1 MKSQII
7 TTPGV
12 QVLHRKTDQENRN
25 IPLIRVAAY
34 CRVSTDKE
42 SQQSSLETQIT
53 SFQERIKLHPGWELA
68 GVYADEGLSGTST
81 EHRVEFQRMI
91 SDCEAGKIDYI
102 ITKSISR
109 FARNTIDCLKYV
121 RQLKDKGV
129 YIIFDENNID
139 TASSSSEMLLSI
151 LAAVAQEESR
161 SISEN
166 LKWGVRKRFAAGIP
180 KWSPTYGY
188 INADGE
194 YLINEEQAVG
204 VRRIFEL
211 YTSGKTLW
219 RIVQILTDEGI
230 PTMKETNWWPK
241 SVTEILRNEKYVG
254 DVRMQ
259 KSYTVD
265 HLTHRKVKNDMTKVP
280 SYKVT
285 NHHYAIIDRK
295 TFELAQTILAM
306 RNRRNGCM
314 QYPYYGTLICPVCGQ
329 PMIHFSLNTKGYPKV
344 WTCGGEREGVLE
356 TDDFSLEETSS
367 DKAEVIKTNCPHYA
381 VKDKYIDHA
390 VIAAFKE
397 LDREELQIRAVKN
410 SANGRAAKA
419 ALDWQ
424 SKELTQIEYI
434 FLDELVKS
442 ITFRMT
448 SGKIRWDEI
457 IVTWKF
463 GMKSRVPVKYDKL
476 ADLPF
481 VDDDNRHF
489 GCKINVD
496 RHRSVIVSGCD
507 AVRSK
512 AGRPRWIEGKKD
524 I

>member
-12 QVLHRKTDQENRN
+12 QVLHRKTEQENRK

-53 SFQERIKLHPGWELA
+53 SFQEKITLHPGWELA

-81 EHRVEFQRMI
+81 ERRVEFQRMI

-166 LKWGVRKRFAAGIP
+166 LKWSVRKRFAAGIP

-188 INADGE
+188 INEDGE

-211 YTSGKTLW
+211 YTSGKTLLE
-219 RIVQILTDEGI
+219 IVQILTDEEI
-230 PTMKETNWWPK
+230 PTMQGTNWWPK
-241 SVTEILRNEKYVG
+241 SLTEVLRNEKYVG
-254 DVRMQ
+254 DVLMQ

-280 SYKVT
+280 SYRVT
-285 NHHYAIIDRK
+285 NHHNAIIDRK

-314 QYPYYGTLICPVCGQ
+314 QYPYYGTLICPICSS
-329 PMIHFSLNTKGYPKV
+329 PMICFRLNTKGYPKV

-356 TDDFSLEETSS
+356 TDKFSFEKES
-367 DKAEVIKTNCPHYA
+367 DKAEVIETSCPHYA
-381 VKDKYIDHA
+381 IKETYIDRA
-390 VIAAFKE
+390 VIEAFKG

-410 SANGRAAKA
+410 SAPGRAAKA

-424 SKELTQIEYI
+424 MKELTQVEYI
-434 FLDELVKS
+434 FLDALVKS

-448 SGKIRWDEI
+448 SDKIRWNEI
-457 IVTWKF
+457 IVIWKF
-463 GMKSRVPVKYDKL
+463 GMKSRVTIKYEKL

-481 VDDDNRHF
+481 MEDDKHRFRSKVNA
-489 GCKINVD
+489 D
-496 RHRSVIVSGCD
+496 RHKRVIESGCE
-507 AVRSK
+507 AVRGK
-512 AGRPRWIEGKKD
+512 DGRPRRIEVKKN

>member
-7 TTPGV
+7 ATPGV
-12 QVLHRKTDQENRN
+12 QVLRRTTEQEIRS

-53 SFQERIKLHPGWELA
+53 SFQEKITLHPGWELA

-139 TASSSSEMLLSI
+139 TANSSSEMLLSI

-166 LKWGVRKRFAAGIP
+166 LKWSVRKRFAAGIP

-188 INADGE
+188 INEDGE
-194 YLINEEQAVG
+194 YLINEDQAVG

-211 YTSGKTLW
+211 YTSGKTLLE
-219 RIVQILTDEGI
+219 IVRILTDEGI
-230 PTMKETNWWPK
+230 PTMEGTNWWPK
-241 SVTEILRNEKYVG
+241 SVTEVLRNEKYIG
-254 DVRMQ
+254 DVLMQ

-280 SYKVT
+280 SYRVT
-285 NHHYAIIDRK
+285 NHHNAIIDRK

-306 RNRRNGCM
+306 RIRRNGCM
-314 QYPYYGTLICPVCGQ
+314 QYPYYGTLICPVCGR
-329 PMIHFSLNTKGYPKV
+329 PMICFRLNTKRYPKV

-356 TDDFSLEETSS
+356 TDKFSFEIIP
-367 DKAEVIKTNCPHYA
+367 DKAESIETSCPHYA
-381 VKDKYIDHA
+381 IKEIYIDRA
-390 VIAAFKE
+390 VIDAFKE
-397 LDREELQIRAVKN
+397 LDREELQRRAIKN
-410 SANGRAAKA
+410 GESGIAAKA
-419 ALDWQ
+419 ALDWRM
-424 SKELTQIEYI
+424 KELTQIEYI
-434 FLDELVKS
+434 FLDALVES

-448 SGKIRWDEI
+448 GGKIQWNEI
-457 IVTWKF
+457 IVIWKF
-463 GMKSRVPVKYDKL
+463 GIKSCVPIKYDKL
-476 ADLPF
+476 ADLPY
-481 VDDDNRHF
+481 VEDENRHSS
-489 GCKINVD
+489 CKINSD
-496 RHRSVIVSGCD
+496 RHRHVIESGCE
-507 AVRSK
+507 AVRCK
-512 AGRPRWIEGKKD
+512 DGRPRRIEGKGN